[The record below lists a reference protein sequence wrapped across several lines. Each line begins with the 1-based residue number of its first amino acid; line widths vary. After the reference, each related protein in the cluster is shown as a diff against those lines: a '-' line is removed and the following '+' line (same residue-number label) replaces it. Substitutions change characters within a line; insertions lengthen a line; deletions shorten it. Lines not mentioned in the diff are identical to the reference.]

1 MSPGPPSSMHHSP
14 TQAADDCK
22 QSLLSVIESQ
32 IVPQLVQAHADQG
45 AHDVQLADAFV
56 PGADVTFL
64 PSSAATVEFA
74 HLCCANDEQA
84 CLDYVARLIERHTSV
99 PSLLLNLITPAAR
112 YLGELW
118 VQDRLDFSHVTMG
131 LLRMQN
137 ITHRH
142 GFVNRRE
149 RQSAGEKRRVLLAA
163 APGSQHLLGLAMVSE
178 FFVMDGW
185 DVTVEVAR
193 TEHELLQAVRKDWFE
208 LVGLSVG
215 LLEQLKNL
223 PVLVSQVRRAA
234 RNPALAVM
242 LGGAA
247 FTHEGTMHQTYGA
260 DTLCTDL
267 PQAIAWAAQHIQSV
281 QSAQD

>member
-1 MSPGPPSSMHHSP
+1 MSPGPPSLLHTGSP
-14 TQAADDCK
+14 NQADDCK

-32 IVPQLVQAHADQG
+32 IVPQLVLAHADQG
-45 AHDVQLADAFV
+45 AHDMLLSGAFV
-56 PGADVTFL
+56 PGTEVTFL
-64 PSSAATVEFA
+64 PSEAATVEFA

-84 CLDYVARLIERHTSV
+84 CLDYVARLIEHHTSV

-215 LLEQLKNL
+215 LLEQLPGL
-223 PVLVSQVRRAA
+223 PQLVGQVRRAA
-234 RNPALAVM
+234 RNPTLAVM

-247 FTHEGTMHQTYGA
+247 FTHEGTTLQAYGA

-267 PQAIAWAAQHIQSV
+267 PQAIAWASAHVI
-281 QSAQD
+281 SAQA

>member
-1 MSPGPPSSMHHSP
+1 MSPGPQSQSSPGPSSRAS
-14 TQAADDCK
+14 QDCK

-32 IVPQLVQAHADQG
+32 ILPQLVLAHIDQG
-45 AHDVQLADAFV
+45 EHATPLSGAFV
-56 PGADVTFL
+56 AGAEVTFL
-64 PSSAATVEFA
+64 PSEAATVEFA

-84 CLDYVARLIERHTSV
+84 CMDYVARLIERHTSV

-142 GFVNRRE
+142 GFVNRRAL
-149 RQSAGEKRRVLLAA
+149 QSPGEKRRVLLAA

-193 TEHELLQAVRKDWFE
+193 SEHELLQAVRKDWFE

-215 LLEQLKNL
+215 LLEQLSGL
-223 PVLVSQVRRAA
+223 PRLVSEVRRAS

-247 FTHEGTMHQTYGA
+247 FSHEGTTSQNYGA

-267 PQAIAWAAQHIQSV
+267 PQAIAWAAGHIQS
-281 QSAQD
+281 AQR